1 MIADPLRR
9 FLSPRLVFLSL
20 LVAFASALSLAG
32 RWHWLADLFTHF
44 VPHYF
49 VAASV
54 LLGLHL
60 WLRQFPW
67 AILGLVVAAGN
78 GALLSPYLL
87 PRATAAPGGGTPVR
101 IFQFNL
107 SRGNP
112 APLAALGYLRSLPA
126 PPDVA
131 IFMEATPG
139 WTSNLHVMKD
149 DYPTIAKL
157 PRSDNFGMA
166 VLSRL
171 PGTEVEFRESG
182 RPPVPLIILT
192 ARVDGKALRI
202 YAAHPPPPLGGLLSY
217 ARNAQ
222 LQSIAEEIESNDHR
236 YVIVAGDL
244 NATPWSHAVSTLFK
258 NAGLRDAQRGLG
270 YLPSWAPQPLSRRL
284 GIPIDLTLVSGD
296 ILVTARDAG
305 PWLGSDHWP
314 VQTTVTLR

>member
-1 MIADPLRR
+1 MSAGALRR
-9 FLSPRLVFLSL
+9 FASQRLAVLSV

-32 RWHWLADLFTHF
+32 RWHWFADLFAHF

-54 LLGLHL
+54 LFGLHL

-67 AILGLVVAAGN
+67 AVLGLVVAAGN

-87 PRATAAPGGGTPVR
+87 PRAAMDAGGGTPVR

-107 SRGNP
+107 SRSNP

-131 IFMEATPG
+131 IFLEATPA
-139 WTSNLHVMKD
+139 WTSSLHVMKD
-149 DYPTIAKL
+149 DYSTIAKL
-157 PRSDNFGMA
+157 PRRDNFGMA

-171 PGTEVEFRESG
+171 PGTEVAFRESG
-182 RPPVPLIILT
+182 QPPVPLIVLT
-192 ARVDGKALRI
+192 ARVDGKAVRI
-202 YAAHPPPPLGGLLSY
+202 YAAHPPPPLGGLLSH
-217 ARNAQ
+217 ARNVQ
-222 LQSIAEEIESNDHR
+222 LASMAEEIERSDHR

-244 NATPWSHAVSTLFK
+244 NATPWSHAVGAFFK
-258 NAGLRDAQRGLG
+258 DAGMRDAQRGFG
-270 YLPSWAPQPLSRRL
+270 YLPTWAPPPLSRWL
-284 GIPIDLTLVSGD
+284 GIPIDLTLVSRD
-296 ILVTARDAG
+296 IQVSARDAG

-314 VQTTVTLR
+314 VLTTVTLR